1 MTRETKIGLL
11 VGLAFIIVIGILLSD
26 HFTSTMQPPQASSIV
41 QTAENVR
48 QGTATPGVPLA
59 SSSTVRIGDVKPDRV
74 LDLSTRNPKDPVIT
88 VGPGAR
94 LNTADAAH
102 MSGNVLGNSGT
113 SGTNDSNTTDSA
125 NSGTNGAGD
134 VASTGDR
141 EQAGTET
148 TTVEGKEY
156 TAEPGDTLGK
166 IAAKAMGK
174 NTKSNRDAIIK
185 ANPSLQKDPNR
196 IKAGET
202 YVIPS
207 TGTESAAHASTEGGS
222 SSAQSTR
229 PTGNEVV
236 YTTKSGDSLWKI
248 ATEQVGSPSAV
259 AQIKELNR
267 DVLKNG
273 ASLKPNMK
281 LRLPPKTVASAN

>member
-1 MTRETKIGLL
+1 GLL

-26 HFTSTMQPPQASSIV
+26 HFTSTMQPQQAPLLSAGDSV
-41 QTAENVR
+41 LK
-48 QGTATPGVPLA
+48 GTATPGAGMA
-59 SSSTVRIGDVKPDRV
+59 SSNNTRIGDVKPDRV
-74 LDLSTRNPKDPVIT
+74 VDLSGRNPKDPVIT
-88 VGPGAR
+88 VGPSAR
-94 LNTADAAH
+94 LNTTETAQVP
-102 MSGNVLGNSGT
+102 GNVLGNAAGPL
-113 SGTNDSNTTDSA
+113 GVNDSTATESTIP
-125 NSGTNGAGD
+125 GTITPPTATGELTG
-134 VASTGDR
+134 TGDH
-141 EQAGTET
+141 EQSSPEVQTAN
-148 TTVEGKEY
+148 GKEY

-166 IAAKAMGK
+166 IAAKALGK

-202 YVIPS
+202 YIIPS
-207 TGTESAAHASTEGGS
+207 QGTDATARTTTDAGTPT
-222 SSAQSTR
+222 AQSTR
-229 PTGNEVV
+229 PANSELV

-248 ATEQVGSPSAV
+248 AVEQVGSPSAV

-281 LRLPPKTVASAN
+281 LRLPPKAVASAN